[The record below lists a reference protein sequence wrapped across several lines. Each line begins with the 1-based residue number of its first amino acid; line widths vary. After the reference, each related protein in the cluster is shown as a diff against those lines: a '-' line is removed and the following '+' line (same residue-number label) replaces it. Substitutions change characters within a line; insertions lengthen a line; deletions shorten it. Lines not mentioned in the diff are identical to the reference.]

1 MNGETVIDNGKIEG
15 LTAMATDADK
25 GKPGPIGLQGDHGP
39 VKFRNVT
46 VTPLEK
52 K

>member
-1 MNGETVIDNGKIEG
+1 MIEG
-15 LTAMATDADK
+15 LTAMATDADE
-25 GKPGPIGLQGDHGP
+25 GKPGPISLQGDHRP
-39 VKFRNVT
+39 AEFRNLT